1 MSNGSATASGS
12 GGTSPYT
19 FAWSNSATTAS
30 ITGLSAG
37 SYTVTVTDANSCTST
52 SSVTITEPAILVASA
67 STTQNVTIFG
77 SNDGS
82 ATVNESGGT
91 PNYTYNWSNGG
102 TAATI
107 TNLFS
112 GTYSV
117 TITDGNGCTAV
128 DQVTINEPNSIEL
141 SMRLDS
147 NVSCTGGTNGG
158 AGVSIT
164 GGVKPY
170 SVLWSNSL
178 TDSTITGLAAG
189 TYSVT
194 VTDANGGTAVNDTTI
209 TEPAQLVATANLVN
223 SASCAATNDGAA
235 QVSITGGSLP
245 YSIIWSNSATTA
257 AINSLFAGTYTV
269 TVTDG
274 NNCTTV
280 STVTVLNN
288 DTVAPVIATQPL
300 TVYLDA
306 SGLATITAN
315 DLDNGTADNCQLA
328 SIAIDSS
335 NFNCSEVGANTVV
348 FTATDVSNNASTTT
362 VTVTV
367 IDSLKPVTSTQ
378 PLTVYLDAN
387 GLASITASDLDNGT
401 ADNCQLASIA
411 IDSSNFNCSEVGANT
426 VVFTATDVNNNVSTA
441 NVIVTVVDSI
451 KPIIATQ
458 PLTVYLDANGLATI
472 TANDLDNGTA
482 DNCQVSTI
490 SIDSTTFDYTELGP
504 NNVWFKAID
513 VNSNVDSGIVI
524 VTVLDTTQPILATQP
539 RTIYLDANGQAS
551 ITAAD
556 LDNGTTDNG
565 TLFTIAIDSS
575 NFDCSE
581 VGANTVV
588 FTATDASNNAST
600 ANVTVTVTDS
610 LKPIISTQP
619 LTVYLDAN
627 GLASITAND
636 LDNGTADNCQVSSIS
651 IDSSNFDCS
660 KIGANTIKFKATD
673 ASGNA
678 DSANVT
684 VTVLDTL
691 NPIIATQPLTV
702 YLDANGSASITANDL
717 DNGTTDNCQI
727 ASLAVDSSNFDCS
740 EVGANTVVF
749 TATDANNN
757 TSTAN
762 VTVTVLDT
770 LKPIVSTQALTV
782 YLDANGSASITAN
795 DLDNGTADN
804 CQVSSISIDSSNFD
818 CSKIGA
824 NTIKFKAT
832 DASGNADSAN
842 VTVTVLD
849 TLNPIIATQPLTV
862 YLDANGSASITAND
876 LDNGTADNC
885 QIANIAIDSS
895 NFDCSEVGANTVVF
909 TATDVNN
916 NATVANVIVT
926 VVDSI
931 KPTLATQALTVYLD
945 ANGSASIT
953 ANDMDN
959 GTTDNCQIASLAVDS
974 SNFDCSEVGANTVVF
989 TATDANNNTSTA
1001 NVTVTVLDTLKPIV
1015 STQALTVY
1023 LDANGSASITANDLD
1038 NGTADNCQVSS
1049 ISIDSSNFDVT
1060 ELGANNVWFS
1070 AIDANGNADSSI
1082 VIVTVL
1088 DTILPMIANCPADI
1102 TVSTTINSCDA
1113 IVNWTLPTASDNG
1126 QLDSLVSN
1134 FSNGSTFSLGTTTIT
1149 YVAYDQSM
1157 NTDTCSFTITVI
1169 DSVAPIIANAPSNI
1183 SVSNDAGQCGAVVAW
1198 TLPTATDNCQLDSLI
1213 ATNVSGTVFTIGTTT
1228 VTYIAYDAAMNTD
1241 TISFTITVNDT
1252 ELPTI
1257 SCIADTTIC
1266 GGVFTYAVPTAT
1278 DNCGIASV
1286 VRTSGLASGT
1296 VFPVGSTI
1304 VTHVVTDIHGNIDS
1318 CSFTVTRDAL
1328 PTVAVA
1334 GSDYN
1339 VCVDTVMLSGNTAVI
1354 GTGVWGTTT
1363 TGVLIT
1369 DAANPTTTAVLQR
1382 GSNELIWTISN
1393 GVCASSSDT
1402 ITIIYDSEPTIA
1414 DAGADQIICEERGTV
1429 MEANTPLIGLGT
1441 WSIISGT
1448 AIPDDENDPRAVV
1461 TGLSDGENTLVW
1473 TINNG
1478 TCNVSTDTV
1487 NVKGADNPALTIV
1500 GDTTIYEEDGAQL
1513 YVISDIPATR
1523 YQWDP
1528 VFSLDNGAIRIP
1540 YATPTEN
1547 TVYTVRVTTADECF
1561 TEGSMEVTVIRGLV
1575 IPGAFTPND
1584 DGMNDTWDI
1593 KNLEQFDS
1601 YSIIVY
1607 DGFGSEVFK
1616 STNYSPWN
1624 GTYEGRDLTV
1634 GSYYYLIDYQLKGD
1648 KEIKAGVISILR

>member
-1 MSNGSATASGS
+1 MQATNGWSSSKWQT

-19 FAWSNSATTAS
+19 FA
-30 ITGLSAG
+30 
-37 SYTVTVTDANSCTST
+37 
-52 SSVTITEPAILVASA
+52 
-67 STTQNVTIFG
+67 
-77 SNDGS
+77 
-82 ATVNESGGT
+82 
-91 PNYTYNWSNGG
+91 
-102 TAATI
+102 
-107 TNLFS
+107 
-112 GTYSV
+112 
-117 TITDGNGCTAV
+117 
-128 DQVTINEPNSIEL
+128 
-141 SMRLDS
+141 
-147 NVSCTGGTNGG
+147 
-158 AGVSIT
+158 
-164 GGVKPY
+164 
-170 SVLWSNSL
+170 
-178 TDSTITGLAAG
+178 
-189 TYSVT
+189 
-194 VTDANGGTAVNDTTI
+194 
-209 TEPAQLVATANLVN
+209 
-223 SASCAATNDGAA
+223 
-235 QVSITGGSLP
+235 
-245 YSIIWSNSATTA
+245 WSNSATTA

-348 FTATDVSNNASTTT
+348 FTATDVSNNASTAN

-367 IDSLKPVTSTQ
+367 IDSLKPIISTQ

-387 GLASITASDLDNGT
+387 GQAAITATDLDNGT

-504 NNVWFKAID
+504 NNVWFKATDVNSNVDSGIVIVTVLDTTQPILATQPRTIYLDANGQASITAADLDNGTTDNGTLFTIAIDSSNFDCSEVGANTVVFTATDASNNASTANVTVTVIDSLKPIISTQPLTVYLDANGQAAITATDLDNGTADNCQLASIAIDSSNFNCSEVGANTVVFTATDVNNNVSTANVIVTVVDSIKPIIATQPLTVYLDANGLATITANDLDNGTADNCQVSTISIDSTTFDYTELGPNNVWFKATD

-619 LTVYLDAN
+619 LTVYLGTN
-627 GLASITAND
+627 GLATIT
-636 LDNGTADNCQVSSIS
+636 
-651 IDSSNFDCS
+651 
-660 KIGANTIKFKATD
+660 
-673 ASGNA
+673 
-678 DSANVT
+678 SA
-684 VTVLDTL
+684 
-691 NPIIATQPLTV
+691 
-702 YLDANGSASITANDL
+702 DL

-727 ASLAVDSSNFDCS
+727 ATIAIDSTTFDYTELGPNNVWFKATDVNSNVDSGI
-740 EVGANTVVF
+740 VI
-749 TATDANNN
+749 
-757 TSTAN
+757 
-762 VTVTVLDT
+762 VTVLDT
-770 LKPIVSTQALTV
+770 TQPILATQPRTI
-782 YLDANGSASITAN
+782 YLDANGQASITAA
-795 DLDNGTADN
+795 DLDNGT
-804 CQVSSISIDSSNFD
+804 
-818 CSKIGA
+818 
-824 NTIKFKAT
+824 T
-832 DASGNADSAN
+832 
-842 VTVTVLD
+842 
-849 TLNPIIATQPLTV
+849 
-862 YLDANGSASITAND
+862 
-876 LDNGTADNC
+876 DNGTLFT
-885 QIANIAIDSS
+885 IAIDSS

-909 TATDVNN
+909 TATDASN
-916 NATVANVIVT
+916 NA
-926 VVDSI
+926 
-931 KPTLATQALTVYLD
+931 
-945 ANGSASIT
+945 
-953 ANDMDN
+953 
-959 GTTDNCQIASLAVDS
+959 
-974 SNFDCSEVGANTVVF
+974 
-989 TATDANNNTSTA
+989 STA
-1001 NVTVTVLDTLKPIV
+1001 NVTVTVTDSLKPII
-1015 STQALTVY
+1015 STQPLTVY
-1023 LDANGSASITANDLD
+1023 LGTNGLATITANDLD
-1038 NGTADNCQVSS
+1038 NGTADNCQVAS
-1049 ISIDSSNFDVT
+1049 ISIDSTTFDVT
-1060 ELGANNVWFS
+1060 ELGPNNVRFT
-1070 AIDANGNADSSI
+1070 AVDVNGNRDSTI
-1082 VIVTVL
+1082 EVVTVL
-1088 DTILPMIANCPADI
+1088 DTIAPMVSGCPINI
-1102 TVSTTINSCDA
+1102 TISTAINSCDA

-1149 YVAYDQSM
+1149 YIAYDQSM
-1157 NTDTCSFTITVI
+1157 NTDTCSFTVTVL

-1183 SVSNDAGQCGAVVAW
+1183 SVSNDAGQCGAVVTWA
-1198 TLPTATDNCQLDSLI
+1198 LPTATDNCQLDSLI
-1213 ATNVSGTVFTIGTTT
+1213 ATHLSGTVFTVGTTN

-1266 GGVFTYAVPTAT
+1266 DGVFTYAVPTTT

-1328 PTVAVA
+1328 PTVAIA
-1334 GSDYN
+1334 GVDYN
-1339 VCVDTVMLSGNTAVI
+1339 TCVDTVSLNGNTALV
-1354 GTGVWGTTT
+1354 GAGVWSTNTAGSVIIDSSNASTTV
-1363 TGVLIT
+1363 VLE
-1369 DAANPTTTAVLQR
+1369 R
-1382 GSNELIWTISN
+1382 GRNEFVWTISN
-1393 GVCASSSDT
+1393 GVCTSSSDT
-1402 ITIIYDSEPTIA
+1402 IIITYDSEPTIA
-1414 DAGADQIICEERGTV
+1414 DAGADQIICEDRRTV
-1429 MEANTPLIGLGT
+1429 MDANAPAVGVGT
-1441 WSIISGT
+1441 WSIFRGAGT
-1448 AIPDDENDPRAVV
+1448 LDDVNDPRAAL
-1461 TGLSDGENTLVW
+1461 TGMSDGENSLVW

-1478 TCNVSTDTV
+1478 TCISSTDTV
-1487 NVKGADNPALTIV
+1487 TIKGADNPVLALV
-1500 GDTTIYEEDGAQL
+1500 SDTTIYEEDGAQL
-1513 YVISDIPATR
+1513 YVTSDIPATS

-1528 VFSLDNGAIRIP
+1528 VFSLDNGAIRTP

-1547 TVYTVRVTTADECF
+1547 TVYTVRVATADKCF
-1561 TEGSMEVTVIRGLV
+1561 TEGSMEVTVIKGLV
-1575 IPGAFTPND
+1575 IPGAFTPNG
-1584 DGMNDTWDI
+1584 DGMNDTWEI

-1648 KEIKAGVISILR
+1648 KDIKTGVISILR